1 MSRGFHCMEQWN
13 PFRKP
18 PPSVTTERLETSSE
32 KHGLFAFG
40 SFQLIL
46 SHIILLNYFGSELL
60 ELLWCPSHISS
71 HLLFQPK
78 RSVSALWNWQFC
90 RLFEVPRQLHQVVQA
105 QSLILQQRGGTC
117 LRRARAVRATGP
129 INISGGTWSIKKKR
143 FYCLVYSRPILLG
156 SVRTQKLEG
165 EKK

>member
-13 PFRKP
+13 PFRNP
-18 PPSVTTERLETSSE
+18 PPSVTTERLDKFGETR
-32 KHGLFAFG
+32 LICFW
-40 SFQLIL
+40 QLIL
-46 SHIILLNYFGSELL
+46 SHRILLNFFGSELL

-165 EKK
+165 ENK